1 MEMKIV
7 LALWYWLGV
16 EFSSVTPYYTIN
28 VINVLKYN
36 VSILDKVVCVHH
48 AEHLCQCSPS
58 NHVLRYR
65 YTLDELPNMLH
76 KLKMRADSF
85 DNWTNKVKE
94 AMDASGDSRLGM

>member
-1 MEMKIV
+1 M
-7 LALWYWLGV
+7 
-16 EFSSVTPYYTIN
+16 
-28 VINVLKYN
+28 
-36 VSILDKVVCVHH
+36 VCVHH

-76 KLKMRADSF
+76 KLKMRAESF

-94 AMDASGDSRLGM
+94 AMDASGDSRLGMLNPYNYVSMEMREKNIKHIGIKNLIR